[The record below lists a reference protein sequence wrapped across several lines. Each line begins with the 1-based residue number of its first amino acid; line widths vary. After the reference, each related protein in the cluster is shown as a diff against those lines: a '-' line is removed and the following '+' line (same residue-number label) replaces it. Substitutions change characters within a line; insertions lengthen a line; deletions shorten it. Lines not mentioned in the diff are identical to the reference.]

1 MVGKNRQKRKACN
14 TIFRQ
19 DRLVKMPY
27 FTRPPQR
34 AKTRFSRQGGSKR
47 DAESY
52 YLPYGE
58 GLSDATTTTG
68 ESRVSARGG
77 RVGENIGIFTSL
89 IQHGRPCTIGGRSPV
104 NGA

>member
-14 TIFRQ
+14 SIFRQ

-34 AKTRFSRQGGSKR
+34 TKTRFSRQGGSKR

-58 GLSDATTTTG
+58 GLSDATTTL
-68 ESRVSARGG
+68 E
-77 RVGENIGIFTSL
+77 GIFTSL